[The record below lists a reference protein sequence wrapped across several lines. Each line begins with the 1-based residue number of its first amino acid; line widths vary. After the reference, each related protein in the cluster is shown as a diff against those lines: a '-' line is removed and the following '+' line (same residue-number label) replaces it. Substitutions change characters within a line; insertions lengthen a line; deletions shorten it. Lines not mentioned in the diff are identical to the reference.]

1 MWGSDA
7 REWRPERFDGFDA
20 TGLNW
25 SFLPF
30 INGPRTCLG
39 KFFALLEGRIVL
51 ARLLQRYDM
60 SLAPGQT
67 GERHPYKIPVCPC
80 DGMRLTLKER
90 KL

>member
-51 ARLLQRYDM
+51 ARLLQTHLPPVWTVQER
-60 SLAPGQT
+60 AP
-67 GERHPYKIPVCPC
+67 RKI
-80 DGMRLTLKER
+80 L
-90 KL
+90 